1 MARNLAA
8 ASLEHF
14 LPVQKRKQPWAKG
27 GREYVLP
34 LFPGYVFAKCHAG
47 LTDRELGI
55 DRVVQ
60 IIRVEDQHRLDHEL
74 KQIRAVMDAGGLLV
88 PAQYL
93 ERGTAVVVTHGPM
106 KDVEGVVEGLAGPER
121 LYLQIHTLG
130 RAVTV
135 EISPTL
141 IAPLR

>member
-1 MARNLAA
+1 MA
-8 ASLEHF
+8 ASIEHF
-14 LPVQKRKQPWAKG
+14 LPVQRRKQPWAKG

-34 LFPGYVFAKCHAG
+34 LFPGYVFAKAHAG

-60 IIRVEDQHRLDHEL
+60 IIRVEDQVRLDHEL
-74 KQIRAVMDAGGLLV
+74 AQIRAAMEAGASLV

-93 ERGTAVVVTHGPM
+93 EQGTAVVVTSGPM
-106 KDVEGVVEGLAGPER
+106 KDVEGVVEGLANPDR
-121 LYLQIHTLG
+121 LYLLVQTLG

-141 IAPLR
+141 IAPRR